1 MKIYDCFTFYNELD
15 LLDLRLA
22 ELYNHVDHF
31 VIVEANTTFQNNPKP
46 LFLKDNWD
54 RYSQYHDKIIHVTV
68 DDMPKSADTWLN
80 ERFQRDAVL
89 RGLVNADPDD
99 LAIISD
105 VDEFI
110 RPSTINHMRQSGRD
124 IYGLRVPYFNF
135 KFNYMLVNDPE
146 TYCVW
151 STASRV
157 RYLASP
163 EDLRRSRT
171 TLQQMPLGYKDAGVE
186 IVEHAGWHFTYLGD
200 TEFIRNKIRSFAH
213 NELNTDAVLDAIDV
227 DRSIAQGRGF
237 NPADPRQFVP
247 VALDDY
253 FPAALQQYSQYT
265 ISATESAKRYLPPDL
280 FNRTLNQ
287 VVDQCDT
294 DKEKAHRYVSNF
306 YNQEFER
313 FKNQNI
319 NLLEIGI
326 WNGGSIEMWRQY
338 FPYATIYGTDI
349 TAERLKPSVGDLPGV
364 HIWIQDAYSA
374 DFAASLPDFDILIDD
389 GPHTEASQIQ
399 FLELYLPKMRDGA
412 VLVIEDILDS
422 ASVEKFKTL
431 VPTVGY
437 QVEIRDIRPVSKLP
451 QSILFIVRKQ

>member
-15 LLDLRLA
+15 LLDLRLS
-22 ELYNHVDHF
+22 ELHDHVDYF
-31 VIVEANTTFQNNPKP
+31 VIVEATTTFQNNTKP
-46 LFLKDNWD
+46 LFLKDNWH

-68 DDMPKSADTWLN
+68 DDMPLSADTWAN
-80 ERFQRDAVL
+80 ERFQRDAIL

-99 LAIISD
+99 LAIVSD

-110 RPSTINHMRQSGRD
+110 RPSAVDHMRRSQRD

-135 KFNYMLVNDPE
+135 KFNYMLINDPE

-157 RYLASP
+157 RYLTSP

-171 TLQQMPLGYKDAGVE
+171 TLHQMPLGYRDAGVE
-186 IVEHAGWHFTYLGD
+186 IIEHAGWHFTYLGD
-200 TEFIRNKIRSFAH
+200 DEFIRNKIRSFAH
-213 NELNTDAVLDAIDV
+213 NELNTDAVLDAINV
-227 DRSIAQGRGF
+227 EQSIAKGQGF
-237 NPADPRQFVP
+237 NPADTRPFVA

-253 FPAALQQYSQYT
+253 FPAALQQYSQYV
-265 ISATESAKRYLPPDL
+265 IPAVESATNYLPPDL
-280 FNRTLNQ
+280 FNRSLNDV
-287 VVDQCDT
+287 VVDCDT
-294 DKEKAHRYVSNF
+294 DKERAHKYVSNF

-313 FKNQNI
+313 FKNRDI
-319 NLLEIGI
+319 NVLEIGI

-349 TAERLKPSVGDLPGV
+349 TAERLKPSVRDLPGV
-364 HIWIQDAYSA
+364 HISIRDAYSA

-389 GPHTEASQIQ
+389 GPHTEASQIE

-422 ASVEKFKTL
+422 ASVEKFKAL

-437 QVEIRDIRPVSKLP
+437 QSEVRDIRPVSKLP
-451 QSILFIVRKQ
+451 ESLLFIVRKQ